1 MRWCVN
7 KLAKIRA
14 SIKPCPCGR
23 RRALPSTQR
32 DGLPR
37 LWDESLGQPAVHLC
51 ASVTVTGPRL
61 LSDDLSKS
69 AWNFSVSQC
78 PRDTDH
84 DFLTPIIWNVFSV

>member
-1 MRWCVN
+1 MVCKQARKNTRVH
-7 KLAKIRA
+7 KAMSVRPPAGPAQHAAGRA
-14 SIKPCPCGR
+14 SSPLGR
-23 RRALPSTQR
+23 QSGA
-32 DGLPR
+32 
-37 LWDESLGQPAVHLC
+37 QPAVHLC